1 MDSSRYLTLLL
12 IGQPLLRRTLSLQLH
27 EALRQRIGV
36 HYHLEG
42 VTREE
47 LDAYLAH
54 QLKAAGVTQPLF
66 DETARQ
72 ALYQATRGIL
82 RKVNKLAVSA
92 LRLAA
97 ERKASVVDEA
107 LLLDAVGEVLL

>member
-1 MDSSRYLTLLL
+1 
-12 IGQPLLRRTLSLQLH
+12 
-27 EALRQRIGV
+27 
-36 HYHLEG
+36 
-42 VTREE
+42 
-47 LDAYLAH
+47 
-54 QLKAAGVTQPLF
+54 LF

-97 ERKASVVDEA
+97 ERKVSTVDEA

>member
-1 MDSSRYLTLLL
+1 MCIRDR
-12 IGQPLLRRTLSLQLH
+12 
-27 EALRQRIGV
+27 
-36 HYHLEG
+36 
-42 VTREE
+42 
-47 LDAYLAH
+47 
-54 QLKAAGVTQPLF
+54 
-66 DETARQ
+66 
-72 ALYQATRGIL
+72 YQATRGIL